1 MAYELLTNLNES
13 VRENEEYQALVES
26 VICEFFG
33 DQAASTP
40 EECAAL
46 WDAAKDAVRS
56 EQQQLTEQP
65 ESAAMARA
73 GERDWVQ
80 QAAAD
85 SDQRQDDK
93 NRTLGI
99 KPKGVPE
106 EGHMVVMQGGVGRI
120 VAVDTVDK
128 QVIIQNKQGQE
139 KVFKMD
145 QLLGPKNVN
154 GKMAWAL
161 QGATPGTR

>member
-1 MAYELLTNLNES
+1 MAFKLLETLNES

-56 EQQQLTEQP
+56 EQGTLTEV
-65 ESAAMARA
+65 ENAAMARA
-73 GERDWVQ
+73 GERDWVK

-85 SDQRQDDK
+85 STERQDNKD
-93 NRTLGI
+93 RTLGI
-99 KPKGVPE
+99 KKKGQPE
-106 EGHMVVMQGGVGRI
+106 EGHLVVMQGGVGRI
-120 VAVDTVDK
+120 VAVDAVDK
-128 QVIIQNKQGQE
+128 AVIIQNKQGQE

-161 QGATPGTR
+161 QGTTPGTQR

>member
-1 MAYELLTNLNES
+1 MAYKLLTNLNES

-56 EQQQLTEQP
+56 EQQEPLTEQG
-65 ESAAMARA
+65 ENAAMARA

-80 QAAAD
+80 QASKD
-85 SDQRQDDK
+85 SDERQDNK

-99 KPKGVPE
+99 KPKGAPE
-106 EGHMVVMQGGVGRI
+106 EGQLVVMQGGVGRI
-120 VAVDTVDK
+120 VAIDAVDK
-128 QVIIQNKQGQE
+128 QVIVQNKQGQE

-145 QLLGPKNVN
+145 QLVGPKNVN
-154 GKMAWAL
+154 GKLAWAL
-161 QGATPGTR
+161 RNT